1 MAAKRD
7 YYEVLGVGRQASEE
21 EIKRAYRKLAMEH
34 HPDRNPDDKA
44 AEAKFK
50 EATEAYEVLRDADRR
65 RRYDQFGHAASGAG
79 PGAPPV
85 DFDIADA
92 LRTFMRDFGGFGG
105 FEDLFGDAAR
115 RPAGGP
121 GRGQDLQVEL
131 RLTLEEIAA
140 GAEKKIRLKRTRSCD
155 TCRGSGAARGGRTR
169 CPDCHGQGQVRQVRS
184 SILGQFVS
192 VTACP
197 RCHGEGEV
205 VADPCL
211 NCRGSG
217 SVPEVATVAVQ
228 VPPGVSEGQYLTLRG
243 EGGGGR
249 RGGAPGDLLVF
260 IREKPHELFTRR
272 GDDLV
277 LDLPIGFPTLALGG
291 KVQVPTLH
299 GRAEMSV
306 PAGTQPDRVLR
317 LRGKG
322 MPRLG
327 GGSAGDLLVRL
338 HGVTPA
344 RLSAREKEL
353 WDELARLQEGKVP
366 KPGKGFVER
375 MREAFGG

>member
-1 MAAKRD
+1 VAAKRD
-7 YYEVLGVGRQASEE
+7 YYEVLGVGREASEE
-21 EIKRAYRKLAMEH
+21 AIKRAYRKLAMQH
-34 HPDRNPDDKA
+34 HPDRNPHDKA
-44 AEAKFK
+44 AETKFK

-65 RRYDQFGHAASGAG
+65 RRYDQFGHAGGASGAG
-79 PGAPPV
+79 VPAT

-105 FEDLFGDAAR
+105 LEDLFGESMR

-131 RLTLEEIAA
+131 RLTLEEIAE
-140 GAEKKIRLKRTRSCD
+140 GAEKKIRLKRTRACE
-155 TCRGSGAARGGRTR
+155 TCRGSGSARGGRTP

-197 RCHGEGEV
+197 RCHGEGEIV
-205 VADPCL
+205 TDPCL
-211 NCRGSG
+211 NCRGAG
-217 SVPEVATVAVQ
+217 DVPDVATVAVR
-228 VPPGVSEGQYLTLRG
+228 VPRGVGDGQYLTLRG
-243 EGGGGR
+243 EGSGGP
-249 RGGAPGDLLVF
+249 RGGPAGDLLVF
-260 IREKPHELFTRR
+260 MREKPHEVFTRR

-277 LDLPIGFPTLALGG
+277 LELPVGLPTLALGG
-291 KVQVPTLH
+291 KVQVPTVN
-299 GRAEMSV
+299 GRAEVAV

-327 GGSAGDLLVRL
+327 GGGAGDLLVRL
-338 HGVTPA
+338 RAVTPT
-344 RLSAREKEL
+344 RLSSREKEL
-353 WDELARLQEGKVP
+353 LEELGRLQEGKVP

>member
-1 MAAKRD
+1 M
-7 YYEVLGVGRQASEE
+7 
-21 EIKRAYRKLAMEH
+21 
-34 HPDRNPDDKA
+34 
-44 AEAKFK
+44 
-50 EATEAYEVLRDADRR
+50 
-65 RRYDQFGHAASGAG
+65 
-79 PGAPPV
+79 
-85 DFDIADA
+85 
-92 LRTFMRDFGGFGG
+92 
-105 FEDLFGDAAR
+105 
-115 RPAGGP
+115 
-121 GRGQDLQVEL
+121 
-131 RLTLEEIAA
+131 
-140 GAEKKIRLKRTRSCD
+140 
-155 TCRGSGAARGGRTR
+155 
-169 CPDCHGQGQVRQVRS
+169 RQVRS

-249 RGGAPGDLLVF
+249 RGGAAGDLLVF

-277 LDLPIGFPTLALGG
+277 IELPIGFPTLALGG
-291 KVQVPTLH
+291 KVQVPTLQ

-327 GGSAGDLLVRL
+327 GGAAGDLLVRL

-344 RLSAREKEL
+344 RLSAREKEI
-353 WDELARLQEGKVP
+353 WEELGRLQEGKVP

>member
-1 MAAKRD
+1 VAAKRD
-7 YYEVLGVGRQASEE
+7 YYEVLGVARDAGEE
-21 EIKRAYRKLAMEH
+21 EVKRAYRKLAMQH
-34 HPDRNPDDKA
+34 HPDRNPNDKE

-65 RRYDQFGHAASGAG
+65 RRYDQFGHAAGGAG
-79 PGAPPV
+79 AGVPV
-85 DFDIADA
+85 TDFDIADA

-105 FEDLFGDAAR
+105 FEDLFGESLR

-121 GRGQDLQVEL
+121 SRGQDLQVEL
-131 RLTLEEIAA
+131 RLTLEEIAE
-140 GAEKKIRLKRTRSCD
+140 GAEKKIRLKRSRPCD
-155 TCRGSGAARGGRTR
+155 TCRGSGAARGGRSR

-184 SILGQFVS
+184 SLLGQFVS

-197 RCHGEGEV
+197 RCHGEGEI

-211 NCRGSG
+211 NCRGAG
-217 SVPEVATVAVQ
+217 SVPDVATVSVQ
-228 VPPGVSEGQYLTLRG
+228 VPRGVSGEQYLTLRG
-243 EGGGGR
+243 EGNGGP
-249 RGGAPGDLLVF
+249 RGGPPGDLLVF
-260 IREKPHELFTRR
+260 IREKPHEIFARR
-272 GDDLV
+272 GDDLI

-291 KVQVPTLH
+291 KVQVPTLN
-299 GRAEMSV
+299 GRAEVTV

-327 GGSAGDLLVRL
+327 GGGAGDLLVRL
-338 HGVTPA
+338 HAVTPTRIA
-344 RLSAREKEL
+344 SREKEL
-353 WDELARLQEGKVP
+353 LEELGRLQEGKLP